1 MDVAPIRTI
10 AIIGAGH
17 GGCAAAAY
25 LTQRGF
31 DIHLYSRSRSTIDP
45 LSAIGGVEYEGALGQ
60 GFAPLSP
67 ITNDVADAVAGAD
80 LILITVPTHAH
91 EDTARVLA
99 PHIRPEQ
106 LVMAAPGHTLLL
118 IPDTIRKAGGRLG
131 LYCDSSSLPFI
142 CRKSAPQRIN
152 ITRTAQILY
161 FAAFPGKE
169 LDVVASMVHAVFPH
183 IEPRPSLLHTVF
195 PYTNAIHH
203 PPALLLNVGRVEST
217 GGDYCHYYDGI
228 TPAVGRLIDALD
240 RERIAVAAA
249 LGVTIEPLP
258 QFFFRMGYTN
268 AAGRDGATAY
278 HVFHNSEPNRWIKAP
293 AAIDHRF
300 FNEDVPY
307 GLVAISELGQL
318 AGVPTPGAD
327 AVIEIASVVA
337 GRSYRK
343 EGLTRERMGIAGM
356 TVAELTK
363 LLATGESFTGSSP
376 GLSAARSPG
385 TL

>member
-1 MDVAPIRTI
+1 MDTAPIKTV

-31 DIHLYSRSRSTIDP
+31 DIRLYSRSRSTTDP
-45 LSAIGGVEYEGALGQ
+45 LSAIGGVEYEGTLGD
-60 GFAPLSP
+60 GFAPLSL
-67 ITNDVADAVAGAD
+67 ITNDAAAALAGAH
-80 LILITVPTHAH
+80 LILIMVPTHAH
-91 EDTARVLA
+91 EDTARALA
-99 PHIRPEQ
+99 PHIRPQQ

-118 IPDTIRKAGGRLG
+118 IPNTIRKAGGRLG

-142 CRKSAPQRIN
+142 CRKSTPHRIN
-152 ITRTAQILY
+152 ITRAAQILY
-161 FAAFPGKE
+161 FAAFPGEK
-169 LDVVASMVHAVFPH
+169 LNVAASVVRQIFPH

-228 TPAVGRLIDALD
+228 TPGVGRLIDALD

-249 LGVTIEPLP
+249 LGVAIEPLP

-268 AAGRDGATAY
+268 AAGRDGGTAY

-293 AAIDHRF
+293 AGIDHRF

-307 GLVAISELGQL
+307 GLVVISELGRL
-318 AGVPTPGAD
+318 AGVPTPRAD
-327 AVIEIASVVA
+327 AVIEIASIVA
-337 GRSYRK
+337 GRGYRE
-343 EGLTRERMGIAGM
+343 EGLTRERMGIAGL
-356 TVAELTK
+356 TATELST
-363 LLATGESFTGSSP
+363 LLATG
-376 GLSAARSPG
+376 
-385 TL
+385 